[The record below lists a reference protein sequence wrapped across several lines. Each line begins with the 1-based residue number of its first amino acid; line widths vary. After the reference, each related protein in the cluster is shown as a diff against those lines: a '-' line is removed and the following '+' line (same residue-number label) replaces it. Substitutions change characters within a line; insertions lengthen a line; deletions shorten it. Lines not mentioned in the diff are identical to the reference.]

1 MKYFC
6 LILICCNFLMIGK
19 CQKLPCPY
27 YPAPCPEEDYI
38 HKYSDVNTLLSN
50 GIIQQEI
57 AFDKDKKIL
66 TFNTV
71 NKIAKENNWEF
82 FELDEFS
89 YNFNYVKP
97 SFAYD
102 IRPPHMYSISFLFI
116 VNKDEIEN
124 WRSYQTS
131 YNESYGNIM
140 GGMIDTT
147 EQKKNKFA
155 GTHIEDS
162 LQFYIEKA
170 GKYATDHY
178 EQYSKDL
185 LSDNKK
191 GIKTYEN
198 GTENINKKLDYY
210 KALADKEI
218 NNENQDNDTK
228 INSVEQE
235 NNIKTAYFRDKS
247 VALIKFEFNYDFT
260 FSGISNQEFGN
271 WLLSNKKVDVKSV
284 QYASVANSK
293 IVEYHASSI
302 YQGQFHYPN
311 HEALLLVDGWNIKS
325 ADKGYE
331 AYGSLYKESNIYKD
345 HNSIKRIK
353 CDQLQTVAL
362 NIQGSPESIKKI
374 TIILDMTDIKKA
386 VVR

>member
-1 MKYFC
+1 
-6 LILICCNFLMIGK
+6 MIGK

-162 LQFYIEKA
+162 LQFYIQKA
-170 GKYATDHY
+170 AKYATDHY

-374 TIILDMTDIKKA
+374 TSVLDMTDIKKA

>member
-1 MKYFC
+1 
-6 LILICCNFLMIGK
+6 MIGK

-162 LQFYIEKA
+162 LQFYIQKA
-170 GKYATDHY
+170 AKYATDHY

>member
-1 MKYFC
+1 
-6 LILICCNFLMIGK
+6 MIGK